1 MTDTWPRIGMPVQLD
16 PNEEKQYLSRC
27 YSDAVASAEGIPIL
41 LPLIAA
47 PEAVR
52 PLVETLDGILLTGSN
67 SDVDPSLYG
76 AVRLDA
82 CGPAQP
88 LRDRMDSFLLDA
100 AVKHRIPVLAIC
112 YGIQS
117 LNVCLGGS
125 LIQDIASAV
134 GTSIRHSGAGLGD
147 TPRHPVRIEPG
158 SLLESAAGRREAWV
172 NSTHH
177 QAIDRLGR
185 GLEVIARAPDGVVEA
200 VAATDPGHWI
210 LGVQWHPEK
219 SFADDAFSRNIFA
232 AFLAECRALRGVDAR
247 SDT

>member
-52 PLVETLDGILLTGSN
+52 PLVETLDGILLTGSD

-185 GLEVIARAPDGVVEA
+185 GLEVIARGGRRGRGRCRHRSRALDSRRP
-200 VAATDPGHWI
+200 VA
-210 LGVQWHPEK
+210 
-219 SFADDAFSRNIFA
+219 SRKELRRRR
-232 AFLAECRALRGVDAR
+232 FLAKHICGIPGGMPGITGV
-247 SDT
+247 